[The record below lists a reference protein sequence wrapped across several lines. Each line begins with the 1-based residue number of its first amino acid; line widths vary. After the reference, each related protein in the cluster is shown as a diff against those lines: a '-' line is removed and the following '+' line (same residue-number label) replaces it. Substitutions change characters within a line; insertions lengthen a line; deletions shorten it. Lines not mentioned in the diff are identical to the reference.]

1 MSQLYGFRKK
11 AEEGKIESPIKNST
25 VSRNTRISLSKRSS
39 RRQHSR
45 EKQGVLPVYLDVYAH
60 PHKHRSMDGIIKC
73 QCNFIEYLKHLKHK
87 IAVVM
92 LGEGSMKHNSQESH

>member
-1 MSQLYGFRKK
+1 M
-11 AEEGKIESPIKNST
+11 
-25 VSRNTRISLSKRSS
+25 SLSKSSS
-39 RRQHSR
+39 RSQHSR

-73 QCNFIEYLKHLKHK
+73 QCNFIEYLKHLKHN